1 MTADWL
7 AKSLERLRNAGPS
20 AGNRTLAAYGK
31 TVVAF
36 PERLLGSAGLG
47 PHRTHAEA
55 PETETISETLLDM
68 QICSPS
74 RLSALLLLGATT
86 AFADTVVPPP
96 AWPSIKDSPVALAA
110 DPVRPLMLGALR
122 VTLDASSLADVRQAI
137 GAGVSQ
143 RQGKG
148 TDSLDWLCYT
158 VSDTAPMQR
167 LWLTSSELA
176 RGHVDAVVATDLPAG
191 AAPATPQC
199 PDLPARFKP
208 VRFDDGLWLGGVSS
222 ELRKALGIPVRNG
235 PNFSSLFQ
243 GQAGNLQMVSSTVIE
258 FRGGRAVSLYVAHS
272 SQN

>member
-1 MTADWL
+1 
-7 AKSLERLRNAGPS
+7 
-20 AGNRTLAAYGK
+20 
-31 TVVAF
+31 
-36 PERLLGSAGLG
+36 
-47 PHRTHAEA
+47 
-55 PETETISETLLDM
+55 M

-74 RLSALLLLGATT
+74 RWSALLLLGATA

-96 AWPSIKDSPVALAA
+96 AWPAIKDSPVALAT
-110 DPVRPLMLGALR
+110 DPVRPLLLGSLR
-122 VTLDASSLADVRQAI
+122 VTLDASPLADVRQAI

-148 TDSLDWLCYT
+148 TDSLDWICYT

-176 RGHVDAVVATDLPAG
+176 RGRIDAVVAADLPAG
-191 AAPATPQC
+191 AAPTPQC

-208 VRFDDGLWLGGVSS
+208 VRFDDGLWLGGVSA
-222 ELRKALGIPVRNG
+222 ELRKALGIPAKNG

-258 FRGGRAVSLYVAHS
+258 FHGGRAVSLYVAHS
-272 SQN
+272 TQN